1 MYFYWRL
8 VAIPRR
14 KHRGEK
20 GAAEPRNRRNQPYG
34 NETQMRNSKL
44 NFPFTAIVGQ
54 EQMKL
59 ALVLNAINPRLSGV
73 LIRGEKGTAKSTA
86 VRSLAVLLPTL
97 KVVRGCPFHCDP
109 DDAHKVCMRCR
120 EKLDQSV
127 ELETDERQ
135 TLVINLPVN
144 ATEDRVVGTLDLE
157 HAIKKGEK
165 KFEPGVLADAN
176 RGILYVDE
184 VNLLDDHIVDVL
196 LDSAAMG
203 VNSIERE
210 GVSYT
215 HPAEVILVGTMNPE
229 EGELRPQLLDRF
241 GLCVQIEG
249 ISDPQQRVEVVR
261 RWVGFEEDPKAF
273 IEEWKDAETELRDKI
288 VRARE
293 LLPEVRISEDLLN
306 KIAQISIEI
315 GVDGH
320 RADIIMM
327 KTAKTA
333 AALHQRTEVTYEDL
347 EESADMA
354 LQHRVRRRPFEEVVL
369 DRERIAA
376 LLRQDASVTE

>member
-1 MYFYWRL
+1 
-8 VAIPRR
+8 
-14 KHRGEK
+14 
-20 GAAEPRNRRNQPYG
+20 
-34 NETQMRNSKL
+34 MRSSKL

-54 EQMKL
+54 EKMKL

-97 KVVRGCPFHCDP
+97 KVVKGCPFHCDP
-109 DDAHKVCMRCR
+109 DDPHKVCIQCR
-120 EKLDQSV
+120 EKLGQNTN
-127 ELETDERQ
+127 LETDERQ
-135 TLVINLPVN
+135 TFVINLPVN

-157 HAIKKGEK
+157 YAIKKGEK
-165 KFEPGVLADAN
+165 RFEPGVLADAN

-215 HPAEVILVGTMNPE
+215 HPAEFILVGTMNPE

-241 GLCVQIEG
+241 GLCVHIEG

-261 RWVGFEEDPKAF
+261 RWVAFEEDSEAF
-273 IEEWKDAETELRDKI
+273 IKEWERPETELRERI

-293 LLPEVRISEDLLN
+293 LLPKVRISDEMLN
-306 KIAQISIEI
+306 KIAHLSIEI

-333 AALHQRTEVTYEDL
+333 AAFHQRTKVTYEDL

-354 LQHRVRRRPFEEVVL
+354 LQHRVRRRPFEEVAL
-369 DRERIAA
+369 DHERIAA
-376 LLRQDASVTE
+376 VLRQDASVTE

>member
-1 MYFYWRL
+1 
-8 VAIPRR
+8 
-14 KHRGEK
+14 
-20 GAAEPRNRRNQPYG
+20 
-34 NETQMRNSKL
+34 MRNSKL

-54 EQMKL
+54 EKMKL

-97 KVVRGCPFHCDP
+97 KVVKDCAFQCDP
-109 DDAHKVCMRCR
+109 EISHKVCMQCR
-120 EKLDQSV
+120 DKLNENAD
-127 ELETDERQ
+127 LETDERQ
-135 TLVINLPVN
+135 TFVINLPVN

-165 KFEPGVLADAN
+165 RFEPGVLADAN

-215 HPAEVILVGTMNPE
+215 HPAEFILVGTMNPE

-249 ISDPQQRVEVVR
+249 ISDAEQRVEVVR
-261 RWVGFEEDPKAF
+261 RWVAFEEAAEDF
-273 IEEWKDAETELRDKI
+273 IGEWKDAEAELRNQI
-288 VRARE
+288 VHARE
-293 LLPEVRISEDLLN
+293 LLPEVQISDEMLN
-306 KIAQISIEI
+306 RIAQLSIEI

-327 KTAKTA
+327 KTAKTVA
-333 AALHQRTEVTYEDL
+333 AFHQRTEVTLDDL

-369 DRERIAA
+369 DHERIATV
-376 LLRQDASVTE
+376 LRQ

>member
-1 MYFYWRL
+1 
-8 VAIPRR
+8 
-14 KHRGEK
+14 
-20 GAAEPRNRRNQPYG
+20 
-34 NETQMRNSKL
+34 MRTSKL

-54 EQMKL
+54 EKMKL
-59 ALVLNAINPRLSGV
+59 ALLLNAINPRLSGV

-97 KVVRGCPFHCDP
+97 KVVNGCPFHCDP
-109 DDAHKVCMRCR
+109 ADMHKACLQCR
-120 EKLDQSV
+120 ERLRNSEEIDV
-127 ELETDERQ
+127 VERQ
-135 TLVINLPVN
+135 TFVINLPVN

-165 KFEPGVLADAN
+165 RFEPGVLADAN

-210 GVSYT
+210 GVSHT
-215 HPAEVILVGTMNPE
+215 HPAEFILVGTMNPE

-241 GLCVQIEG
+241 GLCVHIEG
-249 ISDPQQRVEVVR
+249 IIDREQRVEVVR
-261 RWVGFEEDPKAF
+261 RWVAFEDDPETF
-273 IEEWKDAETELRDKI
+273 IEEWNDAETDLRDRIVHARKI
-288 VRARE
+288 
-293 LLPEVRISEDLLN
+293 LPRVTISDEMLN
-306 KIAQISIEI
+306 KIANLSIEI

-327 KTAKTA
+327 KTAKTVA
-333 AALHQRTEVTYEDL
+333 AFHQRTEVTYEDL

-376 LLRQDASVTE
+376 ALRQDVPVPK

>member
-1 MYFYWRL
+1 
-8 VAIPRR
+8 
-14 KHRGEK
+14 
-20 GAAEPRNRRNQPYG
+20 
-34 NETQMRNSKL
+34 MRASKL

-54 EQMKL
+54 EKMKL
-59 ALVLNAINPRLSGV
+59 ALVLNAINPKLSGV

-86 VRSLAVLLPTL
+86 VRSLAVLLPNL
-97 KVVRGCPFHCDP
+97 HVVKDCPFHCDP
-109 DDAHKVCMRCR
+109 DDRHKMCIQCR
-120 EKLDQSV
+120 DKLRQKVKLEIEK
-127 ELETDERQ
+127 RQ
-135 TLVINLPVN
+135 TRVINLPVN

-165 KFEPGVLADAN
+165 RFEPGVLADAN

-210 GVSYT
+210 SVSYT
-215 HPAEVILVGTMNPE
+215 HPAEFILVGTMNPE

-241 GLCVQIEG
+241 GLCVNIEG
-249 ISDPQQRVEVVR
+249 ISDPEQRVEVVK
-261 RWVGFEEDPKAF
+261 RWVAFEDDPKAF
-273 IEEWKDAETELRDKI
+273 IKEWAHAETELRDRI
-288 VRARE
+288 VHARE
-293 LLPEVRISEDLLN
+293 ILPQVRISDQMLD
-306 KIAQISIEI
+306 KIAHISIEI

-333 AALHQRTEVTYEDL
+333 AAFHQRTEVTHEDL

-354 LQHRVRRRPFEEVVL
+354 LQHRVRRKPFEDVVL
-369 DRERIAA
+369 DRDRIASV
-376 LLRQDASVTE
+376 LRHNVSVTK

>member
-1 MYFYWRL
+1 
-8 VAIPRR
+8 
-14 KHRGEK
+14 
-20 GAAEPRNRRNQPYG
+20 
-34 NETQMRNSKL
+34 MRNSTL

-54 EQMKL
+54 EKMKL
-59 ALVLNAINPRLSGV
+59 ALVLNAINPKLSGV

-86 VRSLAVLLPTL
+86 VRSLAVLLPNV
-97 KVVRGCPFHCDP
+97 KVVTDCPFHCDP
-109 DDAHKVCMRCR
+109 DDIHKMCIQCRDKSR
-120 EKLDQSV
+120 EKVKLAV
-127 ELETDERQ
+127 EKRQ
-135 TLVINLPVN
+135 TRVINLPVS

-165 KFEPGVLADAN
+165 RFEPGVLADAN

-215 HPAEVILVGTMNPE
+215 HPAEFILVGTMNPE

-241 GLCVQIEG
+241 GLCVNIEG
-249 ISDPQQRVEVVR
+249 ISDPEQRVEVVK
-261 RWVGFEEDPKAF
+261 RWVAFEDNPKAF
-273 IEEWKDAETELRDKI
+273 IKQWQAKEIELRDQIVNARKI
-288 VRARE
+288 
-293 LLPEVRISEDLLN
+293 LPQVQISDDTLD
-306 KIAQISIEI
+306 KIAHISIEV

-320 RADIIMM
+320 RSDIVMM
-327 KTAKTA
+327 KTAKTVA
-333 AALHQRTEVTYEDL
+333 AFHQRTDVTYDDL

-354 LQHRVRRRPFEEVVL
+354 LQHRVRRKPFEDVVL
-369 DRERIAA
+369 DRERIASV
-376 LLRQDASVTE
+376 LRHNVSAST

>member
-1 MYFYWRL
+1 
-8 VAIPRR
+8 
-14 KHRGEK
+14 
-20 GAAEPRNRRNQPYG
+20 
-34 NETQMRNSKL
+34 MRDTKL

-54 EQMKL
+54 EKMKL
-59 ALVLNAINPRLSGV
+59 ALVLNAINPKLSGV

-86 VRSLAVLLPTL
+86 VRSLAVLLPDL
-97 KVVRGCPFHCDP
+97 KVVDDCPFQCDP
-109 DDAHKVCMRCR
+109 DDLHKMCIQCR
-120 EKLDQSV
+120 EKVRESV
-127 ELETDERQ
+127 KMGVKERQ
-135 TLVINLPVN
+135 TRVINLPVN

-165 KFEPGVLADAN
+165 RFEPGVLADAN

-215 HPAEVILVGTMNPE
+215 HPAEFILVGTMNPE

-241 GLCVQIEG
+241 GLCVHIEG
-249 ISDPQQRVEVVR
+249 ISDPEQRVEVVK
-261 RWVGFEEDPKAF
+261 RWVAFEDDPKAL
-273 IEEWKDAETELRDKI
+273 IKEWQAAETELRDRI

-293 LLPEVRISEDLLN
+293 ILWEVQISDEMLN
-306 KIAQISIEI
+306 KIAHLSIEI

-327 KTAKTA
+327 KTAKTVA
-333 AALHQRTEVTYEDL
+333 AFHQRTEVTYEDL

-354 LQHRVRRRPFEEVVL
+354 LQHRVRRKPFEEVVL
-369 DRERIAA
+369 DRERIASV
-376 LLRQDASVTE
+376 LRHSVPVSK

>member
-1 MYFYWRL
+1 
-8 VAIPRR
+8 
-14 KHRGEK
+14 
-20 GAAEPRNRRNQPYG
+20 
-34 NETQMRNSKL
+34 MRSSKL

-54 EQMKL
+54 EKMKL
-59 ALVLNAINPRLSGV
+59 ALVLNAINPKLSGV

-86 VRSLAVLLPTL
+86 VRSLAVLLPNL
-97 KVVRGCPFHCDP
+97 HVVKDCPFHCDP
-109 DDAHKVCMRCR
+109 YDIHKMCFECR
-120 EKLDQSV
+120 EKVRQNV
-127 ELETDERQ
+127 NLEAEERQ
-135 TLVINLPVN
+135 TRVINLPVN

-157 HAIKKGEK
+157 HAIKRGEK
-165 KFEPGVLADAN
+165 RFEPGVLADAN

-215 HPAEVILVGTMNPE
+215 HPAEFILVGTMNPE

-241 GLCVQIEG
+241 GLCVNIEG
-249 ISDPQQRVEVVR
+249 ISDAEQRVEVVK
-261 RWVGFEEDPKAF
+261 RWVAFEEDPDAF
-273 IEEWKDAETELRDKI
+273 IKEWQTAEADLRTKI
-288 VRARE
+288 VHARE
-293 LLPEVRISEDLLN
+293 ILPEVEISDEVLN

-327 KTAKTA
+327 KTAKTV
-333 AALHQRTEVTYEDL
+333 AALHQRPVVTFEDL

-354 LQHRVRRRPFEEVVL
+354 LQHRVRRKPFEDIVL
-369 DRERIAA
+369 DRERIASV
-376 LLRQDASVTE
+376 LRQNVSVTK